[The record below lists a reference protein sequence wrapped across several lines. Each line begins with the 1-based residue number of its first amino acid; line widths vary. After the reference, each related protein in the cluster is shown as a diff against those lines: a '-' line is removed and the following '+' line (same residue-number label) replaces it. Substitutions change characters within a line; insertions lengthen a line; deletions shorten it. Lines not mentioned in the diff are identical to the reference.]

1 MEERNELEELIS
13 LEEFLEQQRGE
24 IKSIKITRDG
34 KYLTSVLPEELKG
47 WDIQEW
53 LKERFGGGKYTV
65 QMQKKDG
72 KFGKSFTFLIEG
84 RPKEPEEELRGS
96 PEIVFLMQEIKE
108 LREEIRRKETGGGD
122 FFKYLLEME
131 KMNRKESFEMFM
143 KMMELQNKKGS
154 FVEELIKG
162 ILKNPSVLMALGSG
176 ALKLI
181 KEIMNKKDDL
191 VELVKVAK
199 DDPELKGVIGELL
212 GAKFGINKGLLDSIL
227 ENPELINKVLDTV
240 NKALSLKQSQGTERA
255 LSYMKEEVRQ
265 LKGGEVSNQVSNQD
279 EKVSNP
285 LEVYLKLMRLAE
297 EGKTSEEIYKEL
309 TEEEKRYLTEYLT
322 STGIENT
329 DELVGV
335 LKASGVP
342 REYIEI
348 VRKHEDKL
356 DELIAILT
364 GEEGENEGG

>member
-1 MEERNELEELIS
+1 MEGRNELEEFIS
-13 LEEFLEQQRGE
+13 LEEFLEEQRGE

-34 KYLTSVLPEELKG
+34 KYLTSVLPEELRG

-65 QMQKKDG
+65 QIQKKNG

-143 KMMELQNKKGS
+143 KMMELQNKKS
-154 FVEELIKG
+154 SPLEELIKG
-162 ILKNPSVLMALGSG
+162 LLKNPSVLMALGSG
-176 ALKLI
+176 AWKVI
-181 KEIMNKKDDL
+181 KEIISRKDDL

-212 GAKFGINKGLLDSIL
+212 GAKFGINKGVLDTLL

-240 NKALSLKQSQGTERA
+240 NRALSLKQSEGTQKA
-255 LSYMKEEVRQ
+255 LDYMREEVKQ
-265 LKGGEVSNQVSNQD
+265 LKGESQEQVANS
-279 EKVSNP
+279 ELNP
-285 LEVYLKLMRLAE
+285 LEVYLKLLRLAE
-297 EGKTSEEIYKEL
+297 EGKTSEEIYREL

-322 STGIENT
+322 TTGIENT
-329 DELVGV
+329 DELIGV

-348 VRKHEDKL
+348 VRKHEEKL
-356 DELIAILT
+356 DELIGLLI
-364 GEEGENEGG
+364 GENGNG

>member
-1 MEERNELEELIS
+1 MERNELEEFIS
-13 LEEFLEQQRGE
+13 LEEFLEEQRGE

-34 KYLTSVLPEELKG
+34 KYLTSVLPEELRG

-65 QMQKKDG
+65 QIQKKNG

-143 KMMELQNKKGS
+143 KMMELQNKKS
-154 FVEELIKG
+154 SPLEELIKG
-162 ILKNPSVLMALGSG
+162 LLKNPSVLMALGSG
-176 ALKLI
+176 AWKVI
-181 KEIMNKKDDL
+181 KEIISRKDDL

-212 GAKFGINKGLLDSIL
+212 GAKFGINKGVLDTLL

-240 NKALSLKQSQGTERA
+240 NRALSLKQSEGTQKA
-255 LSYMKEEVRQ
+255 LDYMREEVKQ
-265 LKGGEVSNQVSNQD
+265 LKGESQEQVANS
-279 EKVSNP
+279 ELNP
-285 LEVYLKLMRLAE
+285 LEVYLKLLRLAE
-297 EGKTSEEIYKEL
+297 EGKTSEEIYREL

-322 STGIENT
+322 TTGIENT
-329 DELVGV
+329 DELIGV

-348 VRKHEDKL
+348 VRKHEEKL
-356 DELIAILT
+356 DELIGLLI
-364 GEEGENEGG
+364 GENGNG